1 MTLRPIRLL
10 LGSVRSSASGEFGTG
25 RGKARQ
31 TEFGYVTRAAY
42 GYKLALVG
50 GFVLLAIGLFAAH
63 RAPASGYEVSI
74 YWATPRLYWI
84 GAGGA
89 LLVAMTALLYDYR
102 SRLAPLAMFLG
113 LSSVASFLA
122 LPVIRNYYFHGYADP
137 MTHLG
142 RIRALE
148 AGFITFVEPIY
159 PGSYV
164 VTVFLGSFSGLA
176 TNRSMLY
183 VMFLFALVFLLFI
196 PLTVRAIVPDRRAF
210 VVGLFCAFLL
220 LPVNNIS
227 LYYRFH
233 PFSMTTMYFP
243 LVAYLFVSHIT
254 HAHDDGH
261 LPWKIDAS
269 TLLLPLAG
277 AALVLFHPQATADLL
292 IIFAMVVG
300 VQTLVRWVA
309 PDHPLSQYRG
319 IYGQFA
325 LLMVVFFVWVSL
337 HQGGTGRTIESLID
351 GLTGWISG
359 DSQAASTVRSRAD
372 SADSVA
378 VSLHVLFAKF
388 FLVSAVLSAVASG
401 VILAQFAGKLRR
413 VSTGVEGVELDTV
426 TIFAVGGMG
435 LLPFIFL
442 HSFGSAD
449 AYLFRHIGFWMVI
462 VTILGAVGLYYIFV
476 VLSMRLG
483 DVVSVLR
490 PVLGTLAAIMLVL
503 SLLSVYSSP
512 YLYLPGQH
520 VSEQEMQG
528 WETGFEIQ
536 PSDRSVYFGGVRQNA
551 NRYEAAMFAAPNVSW
566 SQSPTVRV
574 SEPVSDENLTRLTWH
589 YENHPEKIVRRDQYM
604 MVSDQDYRTEAVAY
618 DGVRHTAAN
627 ISSVDHQPDIYR
639 IYSNG
644 EARLYYVDTRG
655 TPIIN
660 NSVTA
665 GNPSGEIPSVGQPIP
680 RDFPVTSGG

>member
-10 LGSVRSSASGEFGTG
+10 LDSVSSSASVETGTG
-25 RGKARQ
+25 REKARQ
-31 TEFGYVTRAAY
+31 TEFGYVTRATY

-148 AGFITFVEPIY
+148 AGFMTFVEPIY
-159 PGSYV
+159 PGSYA

-233 PFSMTTMYFP
+233 PFSMTTLYFP

-254 HAHDDGH
+254 HAHDDH
-261 LPWKIDAS
+261 ALPRAVNAS
-269 TLLLPLAG
+269 TVALPLATVG
-277 AALVLFHPQATADLL
+277 LLLFHPQAAVNVL
-292 IIFAMVVG
+292 IIFAIVIA
-300 VQTLVRWVA
+300 VQAVARLVA
-309 PDHPLSQYRG
+309 PDHPLARQRA
-319 IYGQFA
+319 IYGNFA
-325 LLMVVFFVWVSL
+325 FLAVLFLLWVSM
-337 HQGGTGRTIESLID
+337 HQGGMGRTIDALID
-351 GLTGWISG
+351 GLFGWISG
-359 DSQAASTVRSRAD
+359 EAETAGVVQSRT
-372 SADSVA
+372 SSSESIG
-378 VSLHVLFAKF
+378 VSIYTLFVKF
-388 FLVSAVLSAVASG
+388 FLVSAVYSLLATG
-401 VILAQFAGKLRR
+401 VIVAKFLGRLGPDPSGLSDAKTEIITLLAF
-413 VSTGVEGVELDTV
+413 
-426 TIFAVGGMG
+426 GGIG
-435 LLPFIFL
+435 LLPFIFVHL
-442 HSFGSAD
+442 FGRAAD
-449 AYLFRHIGFWMVI
+449 YLFRHIGFWMAI
-462 VTILGAVGLYYIFV
+462 VTILGAVALYY
-476 VLSMRLG
+476 LLTGLPARLG
-483 DVVSVLR
+483 EVAGALKPAFGMLATVV
-490 PVLGTLAAIMLVL
+490 IVL

-512 YLYLPGQH
+512 FLYLPGQH
-520 VSEQEMQG
+520 VSEQEMEG
-528 WETGFEIQ
+528 METAFEMQ
-536 PSDRSVYFGGVRQNA
+536 PEDRSVWFGGIRQNA
-551 NRYEAAMFAAPNVSW
+551 KRYESAMFAAPNVSW
-566 SQSPTVRV
+566 TESPTARV
-574 SEPVSDENLTRLTWH
+574 SKPVNDENLTRLRWH
-589 YENHPEKIVRRDQYM
+589 YENHPEKIVRRDQYI
-604 MVSDQDYRTEAVAY
+604 MVSEQDYQTETVAY
-618 DGVRHTAAN
+618 DGVRYSRQN
-627 ISSVDHQPDIYR
+627 ISSVADQTDVYNV
-639 IYSNG
+639 YSNG
-644 EARLYYVDTRG
+644 EAQLYYIDTRG
-655 TPIIN
+655 TPVVN
-660 NSVTA
+660 GTVSDPV
-665 GNPSGEIPSVGQPIP
+665 PGE
-680 RDFPVTSGG
+680 

>member
-10 LGSVRSSASGEFGTG
+10 LDSVSSSASVETGTG
-25 RGKARQ
+25 REKARQ
-31 TEFGYVTRAAY
+31 TEFGYVTRATY

-148 AGFITFVEPIY
+148 AGFTTFVEPIY

-164 VTVFLGSFSGLA
+164 VTVFLGSFSGLT

-233 PFSMTTMYFP
+233 PFSMTTLYFP

-254 HAHDDGH
+254 HAHDDH
-261 LPWKIDAS
+261 ALPRAVNAS
-269 TLLLPLAG
+269 TVALPLATVG
-277 AALVLFHPQATADLL
+277 LLLFHPQAAVNVL
-292 IIFAMVVG
+292 IIFAIVIA
-300 VQTLVRWVA
+300 VQAVARLVA
-309 PDHPLSQYRG
+309 PDHPLARQRA
-319 IYGQFA
+319 IYGNFA
-325 LLMVVFFVWVSL
+325 FLAVLFLLWVSM
-337 HQGGTGRTIESLID
+337 HQGGMGRTIDALID
-351 GLTGWISG
+351 GLFGWISG
-359 DSQAASTVRSRAD
+359 EAETAGVVQSRT
-372 SADSVA
+372 SSSESIG
-378 VSLHVLFAKF
+378 VSIYTLFVKF
-388 FLVSAVLSAVASG
+388 FLVSAVYSLLASG
-401 VILAQFAGKLRR
+401 VIVAKFLGRLGPDPSGLSDAKTEIITLLAF
-413 VSTGVEGVELDTV
+413 
-426 TIFAVGGMG
+426 GGIG
-435 LLPFIFL
+435 LLPFIFV
-442 HSFGSAD
+442 HSFGRAAD
-449 AYLFRHIGFWMVI
+449 YLFRHIGFWMAI
-462 VTILGAVGLYYIFV
+462 VTILGAVALYY
-476 VLSMRLG
+476 LLTGLPARLG
-483 DVVSVLR
+483 EVAGALKPAFGMLATVV
-490 PVLGTLAAIMLVL
+490 IVL

-512 YLYLPGQH
+512 FLYLPGQH
-520 VSEQEMQG
+520 VSEQEMEG
-528 WETGFEIQ
+528 METAFEMQ
-536 PSDRSVYFGGVRQNA
+536 PEDRSVWFGGIRQNA
-551 NRYEAAMFAAPNVSW
+551 KRYESAMFAAPNASW
-566 SQSPTVRV
+566 TESPTARV
-574 SEPVSDENLTRLTWH
+574 SKPVNDENLTRLRWH
-589 YENHPEKIVRRDQYM
+589 YENHPEKIVKRDQYI
-604 MVSDQDYRTEAVAY
+604 MVSEQDYKAEVVAY
-618 DGVRHTAAN
+618 DGVRYSRRN
-627 ISSVDHQPDIYR
+627 ISSVADQTDVYN

-644 EARLYYVDTRG
+644 EAQLYYIDTRG
-655 TPIIN
+655 TPVVN
-660 NSVTA
+660 GTVSDPV
-665 GNPSGEIPSVGQPIP
+665 PGE
-680 RDFPVTSGG
+680 